1 MASDNGF
8 LPIDGPFELARRG
21 YDREQVDEHLKRMDA
36 ELRVTA
42 ADRDAVATQV
52 ADLGVQLEGARGEIE
67 ALRAQMDSLIS
78 GLDTT
83 DGLSDRMRRM
93 LRLAHDEASEIRA
106 RAEADAAELRSVA
119 GQGATKLHERVQRE
133 LVELRAHAEREVA
146 ERRTRWEQ
154 QRADA
159 DERRAAMEDEHFS
172 TMHNANAEAAGIIE
186 RAESER
192 TSADAAAASQRAQ
205 IQEDFELAMAA
216 RRSESIGAL
225 QAQETASKAE
235 AERRVR
241 DATTEAQRRLH
252 RATEQAE
259 QRIAAAKVGVREL
272 AAVRERI
279 CAQLT
284 EVRTQLDHVPMLLAP
299 APEESRL
306 LSKEHTAAEAPTP
319 VPRPREA
326 TQPAS

>member
-21 YDREQVDEHLKRMDA
+21 YDREQVDEHLKHVDA

-42 ADRDAVATQV
+42 ADRDAVAAQV
-52 ADLGVQLEGARGEIE
+52 ADLSVQLEGARSEIE
-67 ALRAQMDSLIS
+67 ALRAQMDTLIS

-133 LVELRAHAEREVA
+133 LAELRTHAEREVA
-146 ERRTRWEQ
+146 ERRARWEQ
-154 QRADA
+154 QRSEVE
-159 DERRAAMEDEHFS
+159 ERRAAMEVEHS
-172 TMHNANAEAAGIIE
+172 VTMRNANAEAAGIVE

-192 TSADAAAASQRAQ
+192 TSADTAAAALRAQ
-205 IQEDFELAMAA
+205 IREDFELAMAA

-225 QAQETASKAE
+225 QTQEVASKAE

-252 RATEQAE
+252 RATEQAD
-259 QRIAAAKVGVREL
+259 QRIAAAKAGVREL

-279 CAQLT
+279 CAQLA

-299 APEESRL
+299 APDESRL
-306 LSKEHTAAEAPTP
+306 LSEEHKGTEAPA
-319 VPRPREA
+319 PRPRAA
-326 TQPAS
+326 TQSAG